1 VTLETIVPD
10 WPAPPRVRS
19 LITTRPGGV
28 SRGTYASLNLGGH
41 VGDERDRVERNRA
54 RLQRLLP
61 SEPLWLTQVHG
72 TQVLLAEAARPGMQ
86 ADAAVTRATDAVLA
100 VLSADCLPVLFCD
113 LQATVVAVAHAGWRG
128 LAAGIL
134 ERTVATL
141 RTPPASLMAFLGPAI
156 GHADYEVGPEV
167 HDVFVSQDP
176 EARRAFAPGR
186 PGKWLADLYA
196 LARQRLEKTG
206 IMSIHGGSYC
216 TFTDHERFF
225 SYRRDG
231 ETGRMASLI
240 WLER

>member
-1 VTLETIVPD
+1 
-10 WPAPPRVRS
+10 
-19 LITTRPGGV
+19 
-28 SRGTYASLNLGGH
+28 LNLGGH

-54 RLQRLLP
+54 RLKRLLP

-86 ADAAVTRATDAVLA
+86 ADAVATRAANAVLA
-100 VLSADCLPVLFCD
+100 VLTADCLPVLFCD

-141 RTPPASLMAFLGPAI
+141 QAPPASLLAFLGPAI
-156 GHADYEVGPEV
+156 GHAVYEVGPEV

-206 IMSIHGGSYC
+206 IMSIHGGNYC
-216 TFTDHERFF
+216 TFTDSERFF